1 MERDKMN
8 DTLNQVSQKLRRL
21 VVMVLNLA
29 KDGVLA
35 SPCERLSMSG
45 SNINDNLLALG
56 EGAFR
61 KKLR

>member
-29 KDGVLA
+29 KDGGLA